1 MEEFSARKGVEGEES
16 CVEKH
21 FEVEVDLWEKFNR
34 LPWKKRHSSLI
45 WKHFVA
51 PVIMVTD
58 RLFVLHCLYFCQIP
72 VQLNANKSFI
82 FYWFLTLTLQM

>member
-1 MEEFSARKGVEGEES
+1 MDEFSAGKGVEERA
-16 CVEKH
+16 VKKH
-21 FEVEVDLWEKFNR
+21 YEVEVYLWEKINGLFS
-34 LPWKKRHSSLI
+34 WKKRHSSLI

-72 VQLNANKSFI
+72 TQLNANKSI
-82 FYWFLTLTLQM
+82 ISYWFLTVTLQM